1 MALYRSRLRSSGLLC
16 GMRAVLPEADY
27 GCWPPRVGFIS
38 APGNG
43 RAPKLRH
50 EAYVEVAAHRAKASC
65 SGEKVP
71 SCVGR
76 GDRAPRIE
84 AAPCDDLSASDA
96 PLLLQLMRHNVRDQR
111 RRAVGAP
118 LADRNLSAPV
128 PVPASGMPTRD
139 DRCIA

>member
-84 AAPCDDLSASDA
+84 AAPCDELSASDA
-96 PLLLQLMRHNVRDQR
+96 LLLLQLMRHNV
-111 RRAVGAP
+111 
-118 LADRNLSAPV
+118 
-128 PVPASGMPTRD
+128 
-139 DRCIA
+139 